1 MSNVE
6 KRNTYRGLNSPISV
20 KDIIKEEDR
29 LANIFDM
36 AGFSGPIP
44 AELEPLQSK
53 FKKQI
58 LQTRSKNNTDSKQSK
73 FGAEISKMSIRYKEL
88 FEKNIE

>member
-1 MSNVE
+1 
-6 KRNTYRGLNSPISV
+6 
-20 KDIIKEEDR
+20 
-29 LANIFDM
+29 M